1 MAVDLYNHRNKQW
14 VTAED
19 DQIDELMSTG
29 NYSFEVG
36 IDIPVVNPEGRLGS
50 IPSSEAQKAWQSGF
64 RWKTGADRDRW
75 EKEGLADI
83 KKENYDN
90 SLLAGT
96 VGALSGASLGFS
108 DVAMRGAGELLGE
121 GEAVR
126 SGLANLKEVN
136 PIADTAG
143 RVTGVIGSTLLTGG
157 TSAAAQTAGAAGTLA
172 KGATA
177 LGTQTAAKLG
187 AGKAG
192 QTIAGMA
199 AEGVLWGAGQGVS
212 EAALAETSEQA
223 VDALVS
229 NVTLGGVTGGLFGGV
244 MVGGKAAS
252 PYLKQAMDSSLD
264 AFAGLGKASAR
275 GVAKGLVKPV
285 YWAKGESELAKKF
298 GELVDD
304 PEIVAAITNGD
315 IDAANTIFKTKKAM
329 MREVATEEKNA
340 SKYIKATLKDASTD
354 EKAAVK
360 ASLDEANQDVR
371 QALANTQTKLEELGK
386 QYDEFTSTLTGPS
399 VFGEPLIKSIDRQL
413 AKLGKYGTDSKTIA
427 KEIAAKTKAYGTGA
441 TERSELEM
449 IREIKAL
456 VDQTARRD
464 LKGDAHA
471 VAKDLWKQMDDI
483 LVDVHPNKLV
493 TEHWKQY
500 NPVYGANKNLEKIFN
515 KSAKKGGGIEN
526 LLYSPV
532 TQEKTA
538 KLLSNLNQFTNE
550 FDVIAKAGN
559 NITKKREAYD
569 LLQSKY
575 RQVTK
580 ESLTPENLESL
591 KPIIA
596 EFVSDPKLFKN
607 IDRVEEIRAATMG
620 LESLSPF
627 DATMRLSKLLGK
639 STDEL
644 AKLEKI
650 GKNWETIKALKA
662 QRAGNPL
669 LDVGLGIMTSGA
681 SLPITAMKQAAA
693 NPIGTIKVMGKVQD
707 AITKGNERL
716 KGLLTKVGKDITSQ
730 KAGAALVTYKTSESS
745 KSRDARYKQTKDTL
759 AKMNTPEAM
768 MAAIEQVGGGVT
780 GAPQLKLAIGLR
792 LQNGVQYLAAQL
804 PQDPLAGHSIFPAN
818 THWVPPTLEMNRF
831 MRKVDA
837 VNNPLDVIAR
847 VGQGTATFDEIEA
860 IKNVH
865 PDIYKSLQNSVF
877 SAIMEHGAGIPYS
890 RRIQLGQLFGIPS
903 DISLTPSFIA
913 SMQAPYQPQDQG
925 GRPEGSKSNQNIDI
939 SPFDSV
945 QTETS
950 KITYKT

>member
-1 MAVDLYNHRNKQW
+1 MAVDLYNHRSKQW

-19 DQIDELMSTG
+19 DSIDELMSSGDYT
-29 NYSFEVG
+29 FEAG
-36 IDIPVVNPEGRLGS
+36 IEVPVVTPDGKLGT
-50 IPSSEAQKAWQSGF
+50 IPATQAQQAWQQGF
-64 RWKTGADRDRW
+64 RWKTKADRDRW

-96 VGALSGASLGFS
+96 AGVLSGASLGLS
-108 DVAMRGAGELLGE
+108 DVAMRGAGALVGQ

-143 RVTGVIGSTLLTGG
+143 RVAGTIGSAILSGG

-172 KGATA
+172 KSATA
-177 LGTQTAAKLG
+177 LGTKAATQLG

-212 EAALAETSEQA
+212 EAALAESPEQA

-229 NVTLGGVTGGLFGGV
+229 NITLGGVTGGLFGGV

-275 GVAKGLVKPV
+275 GIAKGIVKPV
-285 YWAKGESELAKKF
+285 YWAQGKADLAKKY
-298 GELVDD
+298 
-304 PEIVAAITNGD
+304 GD
-315 IDAANTIFKTKKAM
+315 IVNDDDIVKLINEGALDQVDAAVKTKKAM
-329 MREVATEEKNA
+329 MREVAAEEKNA
-340 SKYIKATLKDASTD
+340 SKYIKATLKDATAD
-354 EKAAVK
+354 EKLAIK
-360 ASLDEANQDVR
+360 SSLDEAGQDVR

-386 QYDEFTSTLTGPS
+386 QYDEFTSTLTGPA
-399 VFGEPLIKSIDRQL
+399 VFGETLVKSIDRQL
-413 AKLGKYGTDSKTIA
+413 AKLGKYGSDSKAIA

-456 VDQTARRD
+456 VDQTARKD

-471 VAKDLWKQMDDI
+471 AAKDLWKQMDDI
-483 LVDVHPNKLV
+483 LVDVHPNKMV

-538 KLLSNLNQFTNE
+538 KLLGNLNQFTNE

-559 NITKKREAYD
+559 NIAKRREAYD

-580 ESLTPENLESL
+580 ESLTPENLEAL

-650 GKNWETIKALKA
+650 GKNWETIKALQS

-669 LDVGLGIMTSGA
+669 MDVGLGLITSGA
-681 SLPITAMKQAAA
+681 SLPVTAMKQAAA

-716 KGLLTKVGKDITSQ
+716 KGLLSKVGKDITSS

-768 MAAIEQVGGGVT
+768 MAAIEQVGGGIT

-792 LQNGVQYLAAQL
+792 LQNGVQYLTANI
-804 PQDPLAGHSIFPAN
+804 PKDPLAGHSVFPAN
-818 THWVPPTLEMNRF
+818 SHWVPPTLEMNRF

-847 VGQGTATFDEIEA
+847 VGQGTATFDEVDA

-865 PDIYKSLQNSVF
+865 PEIYKSLQNSVF

-903 DISLTPSFIA
+903 DISLTPGFIT
-913 SMQAPYQPQDQG
+913 SMQTPFQPQDQG

-939 SPFDSV
+939 SPLDSV
-945 QTETS
+945 QTDTDR
-950 KITYKT
+950 IRYKV